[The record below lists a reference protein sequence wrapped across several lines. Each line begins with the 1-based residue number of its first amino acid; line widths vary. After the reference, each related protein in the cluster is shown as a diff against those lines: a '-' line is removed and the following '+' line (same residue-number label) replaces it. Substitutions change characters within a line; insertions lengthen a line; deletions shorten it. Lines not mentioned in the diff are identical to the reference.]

1 MITHGNPQAN
11 DYQSSKKLPFAR
23 ESHPAGEN
31 VCFQLNEVLKSYLD
45 ELIVKDLNLCNMP
58 HNPHH
63 SINHQ
68 YNHLPY
74 NIHENHLYSTTSVPA
89 SRVAAF
95 DYVNNA
101 AAQKIQ
107 ATYRGYLTR
116 KQQMVA
122 LRKECLDLRQE
133 LKDKESSHFN
143 EINHRDLIIQDLRKK
158 LNGVDYSSHLVPT
171 ETFPITSSRSTLFTQ
186 GLDLSNRSSDT
197 LAESFYNLKLNSSNE
212 TPFVPRVE
220 DSLPFSLPLP
230 NQCNSPNQ
238 NYWGP
243 KSTDTLPETEI
254 SNSDFFRQIW
264 SPLAPVQ
271 TKGPAKSLSNP
282 NLPNIYENIEASLSS
297 NVNSS
302 FSTQPFNDT
311 NDLKNTFKTLVEKI
325 VKTNDQ
331 PCSIFLQQRL
341 RVESAEVKGYI
352 FDAIMGHVLSLM
364 KNRFGNFLVQCCLE
378 CGTELQAQALCQKM
392 KGHVI
397 QLSCDRFGCHVMQ
410 KAIEKVGDEV
420 KMNLI
425 SELFPSIPETFTHRF
440 ACHVWQRIF
449 EIKWKDGRSPNYMS
463 VIQNAVVG
471 QWASIANDENGSLVV
486 QCIFEHVTPAE
497 KAPVIE
503 EIFQCTAEISKG
515 QWGNWVTQHLLEH
528 GTIAEQNHIT
538 SVVLD
543 NVYSMSVDQYASK
556 VVEKCVKIAS
566 KRDLQ
571 QFVDE
576 ILRNQ
581 PDRDCPYILSM
592 MNNQYGNYVVQ
603 NVLSVA
609 ETNQRDHCVRLLA
622 PHIPLLRA
630 SKYGQRVASLC
641 EKYIRL
647 GQHKFNSSTTIGSN
661 SVNF

>member
-31 VCFQLNEVLKSYLD
+31 VCFQLNE
-45 ELIVKDLNLCNMP
+45 
-58 HNPHH
+58 
-63 SINHQ
+63 
-68 YNHLPY
+68 
-74 NIHENHLYSTTSVPA
+74 
-89 SRVAAF
+89 
-95 DYVNNA
+95 
-101 AAQKIQ
+101 
-107 ATYRGYLTR
+107 
-116 KQQMVA
+116 
-122 LRKECLDLRQE
+122 
-133 LKDKESSHFN
+133 
-143 EINHRDLIIQDLRKK
+143 K

-341 RVESAEVKGYI
+341 RVESAEVK
-352 FDAIMGHVLSLM
+352 
-364 KNRFGNFLVQCCLE
+364 
-378 CGTELQAQALCQKM
+378 GTELQAQALCQKM